1 MIRYKGNNRYPTIL
15 KMYLD
20 AFTCCANRMFEISQ
34 EITMSILRA
43 PESSTFLK
51 KGLEWLFNNL
61 NVGTI
66 NHLA

>member
-15 KMYLD
+15 KIYLD

-43 PESSTFLK
+43 PESSTF
-51 KGLEWLFNNL
+51 
-61 NVGTI
+61 
-66 NHLA
+66 